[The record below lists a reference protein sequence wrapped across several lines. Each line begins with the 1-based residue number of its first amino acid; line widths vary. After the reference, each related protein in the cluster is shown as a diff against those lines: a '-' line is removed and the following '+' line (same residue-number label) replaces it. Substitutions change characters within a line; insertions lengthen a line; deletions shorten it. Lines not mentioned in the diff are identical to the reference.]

1 MVTIPRMD
9 LSRVIVFAHGGVGN
23 LPEMEDM
30 MFLFP
35 AIPMVL
41 IGTILLASALRSR
54 GLLGADD
61 RTISVTTT
69 AAAVAATLSTGA
81 AAIHFAVVPQ
91 HVEEFAP
98 FGVAFIAVA
107 WFQVTWAQLYLVRQT
122 RLVAAGGA
130 VASVA
135 IAAVWLLSRTVGLP
149 VGPQPWIP
157 EPIGALDVF
166 ATAFELALVG
176 VLLPA
181 VLPKRWPNFAG
192 QRIAFE
198 RAFVLAT
205 FCVITVT
212 LLTTYALLGEPTPE
226 VALQP

>member
-1 MVTIPRMD
+1 MD
-9 LSRVIVFAHGGVGN
+9 LSRVIVFAHGGLGN

-41 IGTILLASALRSR
+41 IGTVLLAAALRNR

-61 RTISVTTT
+61 RTISATAT

-81 AAIHFAVVPQ
+81 AAIHFAVVPE
-91 HVEEFAP
+91 HVDEFAP
-98 FGVAFIAVA
+98 FGLAFIAVA

-122 RLVAAGGA
+122 RLIAAGG
-130 VASVA
+130 VVVNVA
-135 IAAVWLLSRTVGLP
+135 IAAVWLLSRTTGLP
-149 VGPQPWIP
+149 VGPQPWVA
-157 EPIGALDVF
+157 EQIGALDLF
-166 ATAFELALVG
+166 ATAFELVLVG
-176 VLLPA
+176 ALLPA
-181 VLPKRWPNFAG
+181 VLPKRWPAFAG
-192 QRIAFE
+192 QRMAFE

-205 FCVITVT
+205 FCVVTVT
-212 LLTTYALLGEPTPE
+212 LLTTYALLGKPGVE